1 MNGAATQGRLQ
12 VDLESLAFSEE
23 GHFMSNRK
31 VNLPPGSQRNSFKVF
46 SPAHKMPILQLAL
59 ALHVPSIVH
68 PDACG
73 RIAYRSG
80 QAASM
85 SIYVKM
91 SLREDSLAA
100 ASQEHEEIVVPAS
113 KPPASK
119 KGERAIQ
126 ITELPDWMHPVFEGM
141 KKLMG
146 ILVLLQE
153 YEEILVPASKPPAFQ
168 AGERLI
174 QISELPDW
182 MHPAFEGMKELNRIQ
197 SRVSQTALYTAENI
211 LMCAPTGAGKTNVAM
226 LTILQE
232 VCPLWALLGCCTV
245 YPFSLG
251 DLGADG
257 GIARRVL
264 RWYP

>member
-1 MNGAATQGRLQ
+1 M
-12 VDLESLAFSEE
+12 
-23 GHFMSNRK
+23 
-31 VNLPPGSQRNSFKVF
+31 
-46 SPAHKMPILQLAL
+46 
-59 ALHVPSIVH
+59 
-68 PDACG
+68 
-73 RIAYRSG
+73 
-80 QAASM
+80 
-85 SIYVKM
+85 
-91 SLREDSLAA
+91 
-100 ASQEHEEIVVPAS
+100 PAS
-113 KPPASK
+113 KPQAFK

-126 ITELPDWMHPVFEGM
+126 ITELPDWMHLVFEGM
-141 KKLMG
+141 KELKG

-232 VCPLWALLGCCTV
+232 VCPLWALLQCCT
-245 YPFSLG
+245 G
-251 DLGADG
+251 GGGGQRDLRAG
-257 GIARRVL
+257 
-264 RWYP
+264 